1 MSGALLLLICLSLLA
16 LAYYEGSE
24 PFLLVLLSLPA
35 LLVIISIFLQNRLA
49 RAKGFRSHEDQTAI
63 IRFLL
68 RKYPGIIRHNCS
80 EQIIII
86 TRPRKSFFN
95 KEFLI
100 LQDGEHIYMNIS
112 LHGRGNLTYMFLA
125 IPQYITSRSVLK
137 NFRQTIIRSAQR
149 RAQMHPERRLA

>member
-1 MSGALLLLICLSLLA
+1 MNLNIDFEKSVRRRRLIFQGTRKQRFLLSVRSFMSGALLLLLCLSLLA

-49 RAKGFRSHEDQTAI
+49 RAKGFRSHEVQTAI

-86 TRPRKSFFN
+86 TRP
-95 KEFLI
+95 
-100 LQDGEHIYMNIS
+100 
-112 LHGRGNLTYMFLA
+112 
-125 IPQYITSRSVLK
+125 
-137 NFRQTIIRSAQR
+137 
-149 RAQMHPERRLA
+149 